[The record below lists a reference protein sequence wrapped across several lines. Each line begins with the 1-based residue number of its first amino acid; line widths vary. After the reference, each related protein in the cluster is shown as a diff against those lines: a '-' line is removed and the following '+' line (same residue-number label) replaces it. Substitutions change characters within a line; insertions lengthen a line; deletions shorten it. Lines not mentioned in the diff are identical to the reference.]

1 MIQNIRLL
9 KAVVIVFGLVIA
21 GGLGVLLVAIGQRA
35 GGLAGDRA
43 GALPI
48 ALDRVDLPPGAQVL
62 EVELDGNRIAVRVA
76 NSDGGEQLLIYD
88 LASGARI
95 GAISLLP

>member
-43 GALPI
+43 ALPI

-88 LASGARI
+88 LASGARL